1 MKTVLAAAAAA
12 LCVVC
17 VVATPQPRRETFRYW
32 KKRMDSQPI
41 VDQSTPNFQSP
52 PEQYHGVNSQLVM
65 RTPRG
70 QRPYDI
76 PQIECPP
83 APDGMERFAC
93 PSPDRQGRY
102 HCIDDHVLCD
112 GFTDCPNEE
121 DEDRRSCMFYKTT
134 KAHLD
139 VLADALLR
147 WARGR

>member
-76 PQIECPP
+76 PQIGSLRNSNCSLITLNRFVHFFLKTFYEGWNFQTGFYEE
-83 APDGMERFAC
+83 GMEKSNQKLYFA
-93 PSPDRQGRY
+93 
-102 HCIDDHVLCD
+102 
-112 GFTDCPNEE
+112 EE
-121 DEDRRSCMFYKTT
+121 R
-134 KAHLD
+134 
-139 VLADALLR
+139 
-147 WARGR
+147 